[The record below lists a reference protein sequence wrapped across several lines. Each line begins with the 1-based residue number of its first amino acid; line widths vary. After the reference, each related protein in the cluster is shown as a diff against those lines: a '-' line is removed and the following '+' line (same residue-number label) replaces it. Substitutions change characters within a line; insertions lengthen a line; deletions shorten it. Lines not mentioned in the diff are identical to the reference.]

1 MKERLIL
8 FCRPTHLVLSATE
21 PLIQTKLILL
31 NPVAR
36 LGWHAGE
43 ELHANHQLHSPLG
56 RLPCLPSLHPRFFR
70 DFVGGPLRVP
80 GLKIPVF
87 PRAHFKHIP
96 QFPAHA
102 AALEGHGVI
111 PESSPSSWG
120 PFEGDPGRLV
130 SQRRPP
136 EGIQPK

>member
-1 MKERLIL
+1 MLTTS
-8 FCRPTHLVLSATE
+8 CTA
-21 PLIQTKLILL
+21 
-31 NPVAR
+31 
-36 LGWHAGE
+36 
-43 ELHANHQLHSPLG
+43 PLG
-56 RLPCLPSLHPRFFR
+56 GFPAFLPCIPDS
-70 DFVGGPLRVP
+70 VGTLWGAPLRVP
-80 GLKIPVF
+80 GLKIPEF
-87 PRAHFKHIP
+87 PRVHSKHIP
-96 QFPAHA
+96 LFPAHA